1 MTGIG
6 GTAIAA
12 QLIMV
17 LVIILWAG
25 ALSGL
30 AFFALKM
37 TGLLRIDEYTEEV
50 GMDVKQHSPPKAYAI
65 GGPAASPAGNEVEKE
80 V

>member
-1 MTGIG
+1 MPHSSSWS
-6 GTAIAA
+6 
-12 QLIMV
+12 

-65 GGPAASPAGNEVEKE
+65 GGPAAASPAGNEVEKT